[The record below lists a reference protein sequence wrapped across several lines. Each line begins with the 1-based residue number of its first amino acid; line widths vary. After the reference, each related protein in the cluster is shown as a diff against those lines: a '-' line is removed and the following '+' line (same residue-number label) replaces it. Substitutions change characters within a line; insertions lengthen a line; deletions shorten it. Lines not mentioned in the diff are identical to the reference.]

1 MTITEENWKQ
11 AKIVQ
16 AGDKTN
22 VLNID
27 EVWVSSNYSNG
38 ETRGNRQKIQAHL
51 YLGYILKI
59 D

>member
-51 YLGYILKI
+51 YLVTF
-59 D
+59 